1 MPPSR
6 PPSGTTERNSNT
18 PRGPPDPIR
27 STTNKMGQFRFTG
40 IQQGRYT
47 IEVKA
52 AGFKDKTIEKI
63 PAGTEN
69 VTVTLKR
76 SG

>member
-1 MPPSR
+1 M
-6 PPSGTTERNSNT
+6 
-18 PRGPPDPIR
+18 
-27 STTNKMGQFRFTG
+27 TTNETGQFRFKG

-52 AGFKDKTIEKI
+52 AGYKDNTVEKI
-63 PAGTEN
+63 PAGTGD
-69 VTVTLKR
+69 VTITLKR